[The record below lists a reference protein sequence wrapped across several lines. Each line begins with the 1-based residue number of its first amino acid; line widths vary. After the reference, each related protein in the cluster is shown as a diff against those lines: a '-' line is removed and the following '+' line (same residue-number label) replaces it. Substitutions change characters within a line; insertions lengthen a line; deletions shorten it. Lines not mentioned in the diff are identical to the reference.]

1 MAIGR
6 SGALRLRPAHDAG
19 LRSACL
25 RFGHCATP
33 VNWRNGAL
41 GPIITPMNSDASF
54 RQGQMK
60 RTQATLPLFPNE
72 PMPDDVALTPAE
84 PLQEQRAGNGATLGF
99 EEKLWAAA
107 DTLRGHIDAAEYK
120 HVVLGLVFL
129 KYLNDV
135 FEARAN
141 SLRKAGLDSGNREIY
156 TAENIVWLPPKTRW
170 SQIAEAVDTPEIGPA
185 IDHAMAEIERDNE
198 SLRNALPR
206 IYGRSALGS
215 RQLSELVRLIGALG
229 LGGAQQG
236 GQDVLG
242 RIYEFFLGRFAGLE
256 GKGGEF
262 YTPRSVVK
270 LLVEMVEPFHGKVYD
285 PCCGSGGMF
294 VQSEKFVKAHG
305 GRGDDILVYGQE
317 SNPTTWRLCK
327 MNLAMRG
334 IRGDIGP
341 RHADTFRDDLHKDLK
356 ADYII
361 ANPPFNM
368 SDWGGPELTRDP
380 RWRYGVPPSGNANFA
395 WVQHKIHHLS
405 STGIAGFVL
414 SNGSLSRS
422 QDRAEGAIRKALVD
436 ADLVDCIVALPSNLF
451 YTTQIAACLWFIAK
465 DKTDPRFRD
474 RRGETLFIYAYN
486 FGRMVDRIHRELTD
500 DEVARIATA
509 YHDWRSK
516 DHTGEYRDAPGFCRS
531 TTLAEIR
538 EHRYS
543 LVPGRYVGFDTT
555 EVDRWDTTH
564 LRAELAEIEGRLAQV
579 DRASRSVLNVLQE
592 LLHG

>member
-1 MAIGR
+1 
-6 SGALRLRPAHDAG
+6 
-19 LRSACL
+19 
-25 RFGHCATP
+25 
-33 VNWRNGAL
+33 
-41 GPIITPMNSDASF
+41 
-54 RQGQMK
+54 MK
-60 RTQATLPLFPNE
+60 YAQATLPLFSDEHVSNNKRVTPIESPQE
-72 PMPDDVALTPAE
+72 P
-84 PLQEQRAGNGATLGF
+84 RAGNGATLGF

-120 HVVLGLVFL
+120 HIVLGLVFL
-129 KYLNDV
+129 RYLSDV
-135 FEARAN
+135 FEERAR
-141 SLRKAGLDSGNREIY
+141 SLRRAGLDPERREAY
-156 TAENIVWLPPKTRW
+156 DAENIAWLPPAARW
-170 SQIAEAVDTPEIGPA
+170 SQIEEVIDTPEIGPA
-185 IDHAMAEIERDNE
+185 IDRAMGEIERANG
-198 SLRNALPR
+198 SLKNALPR

-215 RQLSELVRLIGALG
+215 RQLSELVKLIGALG
-229 LGGAQQG
+229 LGDAQKG

-262 YTPRSVVK
+262 YTPRAVVK

-305 GRGDDILVYGQE
+305 GTGDDILVYGQE

-341 RHADTFRDDLHKDLK
+341 RHADTFRDDLHQDLL

-368 SDWGGPELTRDP
+368 SDWGGPELARDP
-380 RWRYGVPPSGNANFA
+380 RWRYGLPPSGNANFA
-395 WVQHKIHHLS
+395 WIQHKIHHLS
-405 STGIAGFVL
+405 ATGIAGFVL

-422 QDRAEGAIRKALVD
+422 QDRAEGAIRKALMD
-436 ADLVDCIVALPSNLF
+436 ADLVDCIVALPGNLF

-465 DKTDPRFRD
+465 DKANPRFRD

-486 FGRMVDRIHRELTD
+486 CGRMVDRIHRELTD
-500 DEVARIATA
+500 DEIARIATA
-509 YHDWRSK
+509 YHRWRSK
-516 DHTGEYRDAPGFCRS
+516 DRPDEYRDEPGFCKS
-531 TTLAEIR
+531 ATLAEIR
-538 EHRYS
+538 QHRYS
-543 LVPGRYVGFDTT
+543 LVPGRYVGFATADA
-555 EVDRWDTTH
+555 DRWDTAH
-564 LRAELAEIEGRLAQV
+564 LRAELTEIEGRLAQV
-579 DRASRSVLNVLQE
+579 DQASRSVLTVLRE

>member
-1 MAIGR
+1 M
-6 SGALRLRPAHDAG
+6 D
-19 LRSACL
+19 
-25 RFGHCATP
+25 
-33 VNWRNGAL
+33 
-41 GPIITPMNSDASF
+41 D
-54 RQGQMK
+54 
-60 RTQATLPLFPNE
+60 ATLTAVESSP
-72 PMPDDVALTPAE
+72 
-84 PLQEQRAGNGATLGF
+84 EQRPGNSATLGF

-120 HVVLGLVFL
+120 HIVLGLVFL

-135 FEARAN
+135 FEARA
-141 SLRKAGLDSGNREIY
+141 SILLKTGLAPECREVY
-156 TAENIVWLPPKTRW
+156 TANNVAWLPPNARW
-170 SQIAEAVDTPEIGPA
+170 AKIEEAIDTSEIGPTIDRA
-185 IDHAMAEIERDNE
+185 IAEIERDNE
-198 SLRNALPR
+198 SLKDALPG
-206 IYGRSALGS
+206 IYSRSALGP

-229 LGGAQQG
+229 LEDAQNG

-242 RIYEFFLGRFAGLE
+242 RIYEFFLGKFAGLE

-305 GRGDDILVYGQE
+305 GKGDDILVYGQE

-341 RHADTFRDDLHKDLK
+341 HHADTFRVDLHSDLK
-356 ADYII
+356 ADYVI

-368 SDWGGPELTRDP
+368 SDWGGPDLARDP

-395 WVQHKIHHLS
+395 WIQHKIHHLS
-405 STGIAGFVL
+405 PTGIAGFVL

-422 QDRAEGAIRKALVD
+422 QDRAEGSIRKALVD
-436 ADLVDCIVALPSNLF
+436 ADLVDCIVALPGNLF

-465 DKTDPRFRD
+465 DKNDQRFRD

-500 DEVARIATA
+500 DEITRIAAA
-509 YHDWRSK
+509 YHRWRNK
-516 DHTGEYRDAPGFCRS
+516 DHTEEYDAVPGFCKS
-531 TTLAEIR
+531 ATLAEIQ

-555 EVDRWDTTH
+555 EIDRWDKTRLST
-564 LRAELAEIEGRLAQV
+564 ELAAIKGRLEQV
-579 DRASRSVLNVLQE
+579 DRASRSVLTVLQE

>member
-1 MAIGR
+1 M
-6 SGALRLRPAHDAG
+6 
-19 LRSACL
+19 
-25 RFGHCATP
+25 
-33 VNWRNGAL
+33 
-41 GPIITPMNSDASF
+41 
-54 RQGQMK
+54 GQA
-60 RTQATLPLFPNE
+60 QAVLPLFADE
-72 PMPDDVALTPAE
+72 QALDDATLTPGE
-84 PLQEQRAGNGATLGF
+84 SPSEQRTGNGATLGF

-120 HVVLGLVFL
+120 HIVLGLVFL
-129 KYLNDV
+129 KYLSDV
-135 FEARAN
+135 FVERAT
-141 SLRKAGLDSGNREIY
+141 SLRKAGLDPESQEAY
-156 TAENIVWLPPKTRW
+156 AAENIAWLPPSARW
-170 SQIAEAVDTPEIGPA
+170 PQVEEAVGTSEIGPT
-185 IDHAMAEIERDNE
+185 IDRAMEAIERDNE
-198 SLRNALPR
+198 SLKNALPR

-229 LGGAQQG
+229 LGEAQNG

-305 GRGDDILVYGQE
+305 GGGDDILVYGQE

-341 RHADTFRDDLHKDLK
+341 RNADTFRDDLHKDLR

-380 RWRYGVPPSGNANFA
+380 RWRYGIPPSGNANFA
-395 WVQHKIHHLS
+395 WIQHKLYHLAP
-405 STGIAGFVL
+405 TGIAGFVL

-422 QDRAEGAIRKALVD
+422 QDRAEGALRKSLVD

-451 YTTQIAACLWFIAK
+451 YTTQIAACLWFIVK
-465 DKTDPRFRD
+465 DKNDPRFRD

-500 DEVARIATA
+500 GEIARIATA
-509 YHDWRSK
+509 YHHWRSK
-516 DHTGEYRDAPGFCRS
+516 DHADEYRDVPGFSRS
-531 TTLAEIR
+531 ATLAEIR

-543 LVPGRYVGFDTT
+543 LVPGRYVGFDTA
-555 EVDRWDTTH
+555 ESDHWDTDC
-564 LRAELAEIEGRLAQV
+564 LRAELAEIDGRLAQV
-579 DRASRSVLNVLQE
+579 DKASRAVLTVLRE
-592 LLHG
+592 LLYG